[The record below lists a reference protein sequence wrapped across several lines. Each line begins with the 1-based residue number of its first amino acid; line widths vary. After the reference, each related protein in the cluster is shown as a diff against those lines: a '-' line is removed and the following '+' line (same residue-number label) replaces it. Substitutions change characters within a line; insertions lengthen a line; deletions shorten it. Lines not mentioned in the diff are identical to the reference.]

1 MLKAS
6 IPLVFLSLFLV
17 GCDKIVA
24 KGESE
29 LPDDMS
35 RLAQAPA
42 ASQEFLKGH
51 SLIECHAKIKNTCSS
66 NGCEAS
72 TDVRITQTFA
82 PHKQVYKRSDA
93 QGGDEYPA
101 TVSQSGIWYNVG
113 IPQGGIVF
121 RFNTIGDFLEIVTLN
136 DTAIV
141 YSGSCK
147 FQ

>member
-1 MLKAS
+1 MPKAS
-6 IPLVFLSLFLV
+6 IVLVLSSLLLV
-17 GCDKIVA
+17 GCDKIAA
-24 KGESE
+24 KDESE

-51 SLIECHAKIKNTCSS
+51 SLIECRAKTKNTCSPK
-66 NGCEAS
+66 GCEAS
-72 TDVRITQTFA
+72 TDIRVTQTFD

-113 IPQGGIVF
+113 IPQGSVVF

-136 DTAIV
+136 DTAII